1 MYQIPLERLFLKKRV
16 LKKNLNVY
24 LKQKLFLNQ
33 SLQKNLHESLK
44 KQYPHFFNLFN
55 SLFLTLFF
63 LLQENLHFILTSHE
77 KTASSIKK
85 NPFFKKKGGK
95 FKGLNI

>member
-1 MYQIPLERLFLKKRV
+1 LEN
-16 LKKNLNVY
+16 NLNVY

-44 KQYPHFFNLFN
+44 KQYHHFFNLFN

-63 LLQENLHFILTSHE
+63 PLQENLHFILKSHE

-85 NPFFKKKGGK
+85 NLPLKKGGK
-95 FKGLNI
+95 V